1 MARFTKIVIILL
13 VISLFLVSQGFAKV
27 NDKNIM
33 GAWLFDE
40 GKGDVAKDSSP
51 NHFDGKV
58 VGAKWQKGK
67 VGNCLE
73 FSGVT
78 GDNYVDCGD
87 HDELNYVGDGKF
99 SVTLWVKVL
108 TNDAGYHNLVSKKMG
123 FNNTDKGW
131 MAWYDFRDQGA
142 MQLRI
147 NDGTTLNDDVPTAPD
162 KTLMAKSQDENWH
175 HLGWVITEPGKF
187 IYYFD
192 GENKGD
198 GIFAMKGS
206 TKNSV
211 SLRMGNSEGN
221 SPGLHCLMD
230 EVGIF
235 NVTLTPEDVKDLMN
249 NGISLAVSPLGKLA
263 LTWGEVKKQNS
274 APICSNTSIVK
285 VGMKPAFT

>member
-108 TNDAGYHNLVSKKMG
+108 TNDANYHNLVSKKMG

-131 MAWYDFRDQGA
+131 MVWYDFRFQGA
-142 MQLRI
+142 MELRI
-147 NDGTTLNDDVPTAPD
+147 NDGTTLNDDVPVAPD
-162 KTLMAKSQDENWH
+162 NTLMAKSQDGDWH
-175 HLGWVITEPGKF
+175 HIGWVITEPGKY
-187 IYYFD
+187 INYFD
-192 GENKGD
+192 GENKGE
-198 GIFAMKGS
+198 GTFAMKKS

-221 SPGLHCLMD
+221 SPGLHCLID

-263 LTWGEVKKQNS
+263 LTWGEVKK
-274 APICSNTSIVK
+274 
-285 VGMKPAFT
+285 

>member
-1 MARFTKIVIILL
+1 MEGAKMARFTKIVIILL
-13 VISLFLVSQGFAKV
+13 VISLFLVSQSFAKV
-27 NDKNIM
+27 NENNIM

-40 GKGDVAKDSSP
+40 GKGDVAKDSSS

-67 VGNCLE
+67 NGSCME
-73 FSGVT
+73 FSGVA

-87 HDELNYVGDGKF
+87 RDKLNYTGDGKF

-108 TNDAGYHNLVSKKMG
+108 TNDANYHNLVSKKMG
-123 FNNTDKGW
+123 YNNSDKGW
-131 MAWYDFRDQGA
+131 MLWYDFRDQGA
-142 MQLRI
+142 MELRI
-147 NDGTTLNDDVPTAPD
+147 NDGTTMNDDVPTPAD
-162 KTLMAKSQDENWH
+162 KTIMAKAQDGNWH

-192 GENKGD
+192 GENKGE

-211 SLRMGNSEGN
+211 SLRIGNSEGN
-221 SPGLHCLMD
+221 SPGLNCLID

-235 NVTLTPEDVKDLMN
+235 NATLTDADVQDLMK
-249 NGISLAVSPLGKLA
+249 NGITLAVFPLDKLTS
-263 LTWGEVKKQNS
+263 TWGEIKR
-274 APICSNTSIVK
+274 
-285 VGMKPAFT
+285 

>member
-1 MARFTKIVIILL
+1 MSSDLPSNYNAKIQKEVVKVRHLIIVCISLI
-13 VISLFLVSQGFAKV
+13 VISLIFTGVSNAKIDPASV
-27 NDKNIM
+27 I

-40 GKGDVAKDSSP
+40 GNGAVAKDSSA

-67 VGNCLE
+67 NGSCLE
-73 FSGVT
+73 FSGVA
-78 GDNYVDCGD
+78 GENYVDCGD
-87 HDELNYVGDGKF
+87 QDKLNYVGDGKF

-108 TNDAGYHNLVSKKMG
+108 ANDANYHNLVSKKMG

-131 MAWYDFRDQGA
+131 MVWYDFRFQGA
-142 MQLRI
+142 MELRI
-147 NDGTTLNDDVPTAPD
+147 NDGTTLNDDVPVAPD
-162 KTLMAKSQDENWH
+162 NTLMAKSQDGNWH

-192 GENKGD
+192 GENKGE

-221 SPGLHCLMD
+221 SPGLNCLMD

-235 NVTLTPEDVKDLMN
+235 NVTLTDADIQELMK
-249 NGISLAVSPLGKLA
+249 NGIVLAVFPLSKLA
-263 LTWGEVKKQNS
+263 STWGEVKK
-274 APICSNTSIVK
+274 
-285 VGMKPAFT
+285 